1 MSQETIKGAR
11 IVLETLHRL
20 GVTDMFGYPGGAVIP
35 IFDEIYS
42 FPEIKHYF
50 VRHEQG
56 AAHAADAYARV
67 SGKVGVCLATSG
79 PGATNLVT
87 GLMTAYMDSVPMI
100 AITGQVGR
108 MLIGKDS
115 FQEADIQGI
124 TMPITKHNYLVQ
136 DIKDLPRIIKEAYHI
151 ASTGRPGPVLIDIPK
166 DIQTTSI
173 PMDEYNTLYSA
184 PIHLE
189 GYTTEWP
196 NHVAQ
201 VEEAAALIKA
211 AKKPM
216 IIAGGGAIRS
226 GAAEALKA
234 LAEKTQIPVATTLMG
249 LGAFPSDHDQALGFI
264 GMHGT
269 VASNFASE
277 EADLVIAAGIRFH
290 DRYTG
295 LPSKFLPNAKVIQI
309 DIDPAEMNKNCAVDL
324 PIVGDLKEVLSDL
337 TSLVEAGQHQDW
349 LTQIKVWK
357 EEYPMEVPP
366 AKDDRLMPQAVLEAV
381 DQVLKGEA
389 IIVTDVGQHQMWAA
403 QYLTCKA
410 PKTWCTSGGA
420 GTMGYG
426 LPAAMGAAVAAPHK
440 TILLIVGDGGFQ
452 MTSEELMMMSQY
464 DLNVKIVLINNG
476 YLGMVRQWQELF
488 NDRRYSFVDLAVSP
502 DFNKLAEAYSIPS
515 AKIESQADLALLS
528 SLLTEGRG
536 VLINCL
542 VSREANVLPMIP
554 AGKNVPDM
562 MGHKGVLD
570 HE

>member
-201 VEEAAALIKA
+201 VEEAAAL
-211 AKKPM
+211 
-216 IIAGGGAIRS
+216 
-226 GAAEALKA
+226 
-234 LAEKTQIPVATTLMG
+234 V
-249 LGAFPSDHDQALGFI
+249 
-264 GMHGT
+264 
-269 VASNFASE
+269 
-277 EADLVIAAGIRFH
+277 
-290 DRYTG
+290 
-295 LPSKFLPNAKVIQI
+295 
-309 DIDPAEMNKNCAVDL
+309 
-324 PIVGDLKEVLSDL
+324 
-337 TSLVEAGQHQDW
+337 
-349 LTQIKVWK
+349 
-357 EEYPMEVPP
+357 
-366 AKDDRLMPQAVLEAV
+366 
-381 DQVLKGEA
+381 
-389 IIVTDVGQHQMWAA
+389 
-403 QYLTCKA
+403 
-410 PKTWCTSGGA
+410 
-420 GTMGYG
+420 
-426 LPAAMGAAVAAPHK
+426 
-440 TILLIVGDGGFQ
+440 
-452 MTSEELMMMSQY
+452 
-464 DLNVKIVLINNG
+464 
-476 YLGMVRQWQELF
+476 
-488 NDRRYSFVDLAVSP
+488 
-502 DFNKLAEAYSIPS
+502 
-515 AKIESQADLALLS
+515 
-528 SLLTEGRG
+528 
-536 VLINCL
+536 
-542 VSREANVLPMIP
+542 
-554 AGKNVPDM
+554 
-562 MGHKGVLD
+562 
-570 HE
+570 

>member
-226 GAAEALKA
+226 SAAEALKA

-295 LPSKFLPNAKVIQI
+295 LPSKFLPKAKVIQI

-349 LTQIKVWK
+349 LTQIKAWK

-366 AKDDRLMPQAVLEAV
+366 AMDDRLMPQAVLEAV

-410 PKTWCTSGGA
+410 PKTW
-420 GTMGYG
+420 
-426 LPAAMGAAVAAPHK
+426 
-440 TILLIVGDGGFQ
+440 
-452 MTSEELMMMSQY
+452 
-464 DLNVKIVLINNG
+464 
-476 YLGMVRQWQELF
+476 
-488 NDRRYSFVDLAVSP
+488 
-502 DFNKLAEAYSIPS
+502 
-515 AKIESQADLALLS
+515 
-528 SLLTEGRG
+528 
-536 VLINCL
+536 
-542 VSREANVLPMIP
+542 
-554 AGKNVPDM
+554 
-562 MGHKGVLD
+562 
-570 HE
+570 

>member
-136 DIKDLPRIIKEAYHI
+136 HIKDLPRIIKEAYHI

-226 GAAEALKA
+226 GAAEALQA

-295 LPSKFLPNAKVIQI
+295 LPSKFLPKAKVIQI

-337 TSLVEAGQHQDW
+337 TSLVEAGHHQDW
-349 LTQIKVWK
+349 LTQIKTWK
-357 EEYPMEVPP
+357 EEYPMAIPP
-366 AKDDRLMPQAVLEAV
+366 AMDDRLMPQAVLEAV
-381 DQVLKGEA
+381 DQVLKGDA
-389 IIVTDVGQHQMWAA
+389 IVVTDVGQHQMWAA

-502 DFNKLAEAYSIPS
+502 DFNKLAEAYSVPS
-515 AKIESQADLALLS
+515 AKIESQADLALLP

-536 VLINCL
+536 ILINCL

>member
-166 DIQTTSI
+166 DIQTASI
-173 PMDEYNTLYSA
+173 SMDEYNTLYSA

-226 GAAEALKA
+226 GAAEALKT

-249 LGAFPSDHDQALGFI
+249 LGAFPSNHDQALGFI

-277 EADLVIAAGIRFH
+277 EADLVIATGIRFH

-295 LPSKFLPNAKVIQI
+295 LPSKFLPKAKVIQI

-337 TSLVEAGQHQDW
+337 TSLVEAGHHQDW
-349 LTQIKVWK
+349 LTQIKTWK
-357 EEYPMEVPP
+357 EGYPMEVPP
-366 AKDDRLMPQAVLEAV
+366 AMDDRLMPQAVLEAV
-381 DQVLKGEA
+381 DQVLKGDA
-389 IIVTDVGQHQMWAA
+389 IVVTDVGQHQMWAA

-464 DLNVKIVLINNG
+464 DFNVKIVLINNG

-502 DFNKLAEAYSIPS
+502 DFNKLAEAYSVPS
-515 AKIESQADLALLS
+515 AKIESQADLDLLP